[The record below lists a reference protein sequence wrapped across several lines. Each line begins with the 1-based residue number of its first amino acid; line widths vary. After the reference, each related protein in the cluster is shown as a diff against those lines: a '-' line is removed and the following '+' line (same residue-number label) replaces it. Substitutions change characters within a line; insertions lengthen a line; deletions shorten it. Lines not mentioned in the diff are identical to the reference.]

1 VTKKI
6 MLLALCSLLLAPC
19 SAVEAQQAA
28 KVPRIGFL
36 GGMSAAGFGERME
49 IFRQQLREL
58 GYAEEKNISFEERWA
73 DGNQQRLASL
83 ASELV
88 GRRVDVLVTFGGAAP
103 VHAAKKATSTIPIVM
118 ASGGNDPARSGL
130 VASLARP
137 GGNIT
142 GMANIFTD
150 LRGKQMELL
159 KESIPRLSRVAIIW
173 NPDSPAGPAQQSYTE
188 SEALVIGLRFQS
200 LPVRKASDFDEV
212 FQAAKK
218 EHAGAVLVTANPLMF
233 THFSQ
238 IAELAIKHRLPS
250 IQSQREFVDAG
261 GLMMYGPNEADIY
274 RRAAIYVD
282 KILKGAKPSEL
293 PVERP
298 TKFQLIIN
306 LKTAQQIGLTIPPQV
321 LARADKVIR

>member
-1 VTKKI
+1 
-6 MLLALCSLLLAPC
+6 
-19 SAVEAQQAA
+19 
-28 KVPRIGFL
+28 
-36 GGMSAAGFGERME
+36 MSAAGFGERME

-200 LPVRKASDFDEV
+200 LPVRKA
-212 FQAAKK
+212 
-218 EHAGAVLVTANPLMF
+218 
-233 THFSQ
+233 
-238 IAELAIKHRLPS
+238 RL
-250 IQSQREFVDAG
+250 
-261 GLMMYGPNEADIY
+261 
-274 RRAAIYVD
+274 
-282 KILKGAKPSEL
+282 
-293 PVERP
+293 
-298 TKFQLIIN
+298 
-306 LKTAQQIGLTIPPQV
+306 
-321 LARADKVIR
+321 